1 MESLTIQCG
10 GLFIEECGPYSWH
23 RKYKCESKHF
33 NIPIYTGMTLKY
45 TFLAF
50 TALFCLKMMLFLVIK
65 ICTSEDFR
73 ERKNYF
79 QKLTHLF
86 QVTNLPFPYQDW
98 DVGNYNSVQT
108 FRDRYRKTEIEM
120 LSSFAITFLFTFIYM
135 VPLIYTGE
143 IFYTTAQ
150 NVIVHYH
157 ILLVV
162 YNIWKRHNFL
172 QKFIGTKE
180 EDISRRK

>member
-1 MESLTIQCG
+1 
-10 GLFIEECGPYSWH
+10 
-23 RKYKCESKHF
+23 
-33 NIPIYTGMTLKY
+33 MTLKY

-79 QKLTHLF
+79 HKLTHLF

-98 DVGNYNSVQT
+98 DVRNYNSVQT
-108 FRDRYRKTEIEM
+108 FRYRYRKTEIEM
-120 LSSFAITFLFTFIYM
+120 LASFAITFLFTFIYM

-162 YNIWKRHNFL
+162 DNIWKRHNFL

-180 EDISRRK
+180 EEDISRRK